1 MANPNY
7 NGWWWDEVNSR
18 LYINV
23 QGTGICY
30 FDSNGLTLTGT
41 LGIVVPGTTTLGTG
55 AIEFTWPSSD
65 GTNTHDLNTDGSGT
79 LSWAA

>member
-23 QGTGICY
+23 QGTGILY
-30 FDSNGLTLTGT
+30 FDANGLTLTGS

-55 AIEFTWPSSD
+55 AIAYTWPATA

>member
-30 FDSNGLTLTGT
+30 FDSNGLTLTGA
-41 LGIVVPGTTTLGTG
+41 LGIVVPGTTTLNG
-55 AIEFTWPSSD
+55 IEFTWPSSD
-65 GTNTHDLNTDGSGT
+65 GTATHDLNTDGSGT
-79 LSWAA
+79 LSWSA